1 MLDLGLQTHAGW
13 HFGFLVLERG
23 YERTVSCPFRVRFE
37 SATVVVELVFDGD
50 RSYEL
55 GLLVVKGDACTQ
67 PFSIDEILRLR
78 RAPDAALFSLIQVTT
93 NEAMAM
99 WVEKLAEAFR
109 THGGDFIAGNSASFA
124 ELDDQRSKDARTHA
138 LGHNVRAARADASAA
153 WRRKDYASV
162 VKSLKP
168 LRAALTAAEVGK
180 LEYAESQC
188 RK

>member
-1 MLDLGLQTHAGW
+1 MPDLGLKAHAERS
-13 HFGFLVLERG
+13 FGFLLLERD
-23 YERTVSCPFRVRFE
+23 YKCTESSPYRVRFE
-37 SATVVVELVFDGD
+37 SATVFVELVFDGD

-55 GLLVVKGDACTQ
+55 GLLVGKGDAYSP

-93 NEAMAM
+93 DEAMAM
-99 WVEKLAEAFR
+99 WVQKLAEALR
-109 THGGDFIAGNSASFA
+109 THGGDFIARDSTSLA
-124 ELDDQRSKDARTHA
+124 ELADHRSKDARTHA
-138 LGHNVRAARADASAA
+138 LELNLRAARADADAA
-153 WRRKDYASV
+153 WRKKDYWTV